1 MNNKLFYGIIAVVII
16 AFAAVFLV
24 LQSDKNNPEKI
35 SESGYYPYTDKEVK
49 DLQGP
54 TIDRLDD
61 ENYHFNE
68 TPEVTQEKIDSEDE
82 LFVYYWSPVCKYCI
96 ESTPLLIGA
105 KEKEDFPLVQLNVLE
120 YPEYQQTAGITAT
133 PTLVYYKNGK
143 EVTRAEGGAQSA
155 DNYVE
160 WIKSVRNQ

>member
-82 LFVYYWSPVCKYCI
+82 LFVYYWSPVSQYFI

-105 KEKEDFPLVQLNVLE
+105 K
-120 YPEYQQTAGITAT
+120 
-133 PTLVYYKNGK
+133 
-143 EVTRAEGGAQSA
+143 
-155 DNYVE
+155 
-160 WIKSVRNQ
+160 